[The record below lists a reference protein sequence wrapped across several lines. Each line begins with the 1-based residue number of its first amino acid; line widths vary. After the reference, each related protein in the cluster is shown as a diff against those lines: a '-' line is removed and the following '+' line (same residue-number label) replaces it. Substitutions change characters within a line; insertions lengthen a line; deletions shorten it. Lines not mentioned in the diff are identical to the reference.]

1 VSNDHAPLAPSSA
14 ARWVQCPGSVVM
26 SRAFPD
32 DMSDPEASEEGTLAH
47 AVAAGLLRALTSNTP
62 AMDVGAF
69 DATPEA
75 TTCSSDEEMFEA
87 VTLYVDRVRA
97 AASQPEHVELH
108 VESKATAP
116 HIHSDNW
123 GTPDAWLF
131 NRAKMRLDVFDLKYG
146 YGIVEVFEN
155 WQLLNYAS
163 AIAHT
168 LGLDTADTLLS
179 VNLHIVQPRAYHRNG
194 PVRSWSL
201 SGEALRGYTNRLGRA
216 ASAALMSGPNPECIT
231 GDECRYCPARHAC
244 PALLTV
250 GYGAIESSGVSVPLD
265 MPPDVMGMLL
275 RQVRD
280 GIKRLEAIETGL
292 EQQALAAIRSGRR
305 VSGWHAESGA
315 GRERWRVSY
324 DEVLALGAAMGIE
337 VAKPALI
344 TPKQAVK
351 AGLPREVVDCYT
363 ETPAG
368 EVKLV
373 ADDGR
378 LACVFG
384 KGAE

>member
-1 VSNDHAPLAPSSA
+1 
-14 ARWVQCPGSVVM
+14 M
-26 SRAFPD
+26 SQAFPESE
-32 DMSDPEASEEGTLAH
+32 SDESADGTLAH
-47 AVAAGLLRALTSNTP
+47 AVAASMLR
-62 AMDVGAF
+62 G
-69 DATPEA
+69 DATVQQSDDEMLEA
-75 TTCSSDEEMFEA
+75 C
-87 VTLYVDRVRA
+87 TLYVSTVCAIA
-97 AASQPEHVELH
+97 AQTERVELH
-108 VESKATAP
+108 IESRVDAP

-163 AIAHT
+163 AIVHT
-168 LGLDTADTLLS
+168 LGFDTADTLLS

-244 PALLTV
+244 PALLAV
-250 GYGAIESSGVSVPLD
+250 GYGVIESSGVSVPLD
-265 MPPDVMGMLL
+265 MSPAVMGMLL

-305 VSGWHAESGA
+305 VTGWHAEAGA

-324 DEVLALGAAMGIE
+324 DEVLALGAAMGVE

-384 KGAE
+384 KGVE

>member
-1 VSNDHAPLAPSSA
+1 MGP
-14 ARWVQCPGSVVM
+14 
-26 SRAFPD
+26 
-32 DMSDPEASEEGTLAH
+32 
-47 AVAAGLLRALTSNTP
+47 
-62 AMDVGAF
+62 
-69 DATPEA
+69 
-75 TTCSSDEEMFEA
+75 
-87 VTLYVDRVRA
+87 
-97 AASQPEHVELH
+97 
-108 VESKATAP
+108 
-116 HIHSDNW
+116 
-123 GTPDAWLF
+123 
-131 NRAKMRLDVFDLKYG
+131 
-146 YGIVEVFEN
+146 VEVFEN

-163 AIAHT
+163 AIAYS
-168 LGLDTADTLLS
+168 LGLTTADTLLS

-201 SGEALRGYTNRLGRA
+201 SGEALRGYTDRLRE
-216 ASAALMSGPNPECIT
+216 SAKMAMLLAPSCIT

-250 GYGAIESSGVSVPLD
+250 GYGAIEASGASLPLD
-265 MPPDVMGMLL
+265 MPPAVMGMLL

-280 GIKRLEAIETGL
+280 GIKRLSAIETGL
-292 EQQALAAIRSGRR
+292 EQQALAAIRGGSR
-305 VSGWHAESGA
+305 VSGWHAEAGA
-315 GRERWRVSY
+315 GRERWRVGY
-324 DEVLALGAAMGIE
+324 DEVIALGAAMGVE

-363 ETPAG
+363 ETPSG

-384 KGAE
+384 KGVE